1 METIKLFLPAILSI
15 IVMIAIIPMGV
26 RKMQA
31 TAAGFVFV
39 GLYLLAYNYMGF
51 YSMINLP
58 FVGAAVTSVA
68 VRLLMKR
75 REEREGR

>member
-1 METIKLFLPAILSI
+1 METIKLFLPAILSV

-31 TAAGFVFV
+31 TLAAFVYC
-39 GLYLLAYNYMGF
+39 GLFIVAYNHMGM
-51 YSMINLP
+51 YSTINFP

-68 VRLLMKR
+68 VRFLIKR
-75 REEREGR
+75 KEERDR